1 MTIEE
6 YQQIQAALDKHLERY
21 KHYSTDTSKQREAYE
36 RAVLACKSV
45 VANYNPKE
53 GYRRNSRLEECK

>member
-1 MTIEE
+1 MTTEE

-21 KHYSTDTSKQREAYE
+21 KRYSMDTNKQREVYE

-45 VANYNPKE
+45 VANYNPKGGNKHWE
-53 GYRRNSRLEECK
+53 

>member
-6 YQQIQAALDKHLERY
+6 YEQIQAALDKHLERY
-21 KHYSTDTSKQREAYE
+21 KRYSVDTNKQREVYE

-45 VANYNPKE
+45 LSRYNPE
-53 GYRRNSRLEECK
+53 RNIRLEESRK

>member
-1 MTIEE
+1 MVTTEE
-6 YQQIQAALDKHLERY
+6 YQQIQTALDKHLERY
-21 KHYSTDTSKQREAYE
+21 KRYSTDTSKQREVYE

-53 GYRRNSRLEECK
+53 GYR

>member
-1 MTIEE
+1 MTTEE

-21 KHYSTDTSKQREAYE
+21 KRYSMDTNKQREVYE

-45 VANYNPKE
+45 VANYNPK
-53 GYRRNSRLEECK
+53 GGNKR